1 MIVKIHVTNIVQI
14 QKDIICN
21 MPTQSA
27 LNKSKT
33 KLKYL
38 YSKSQ
43 MLLIKF
49 KDSGDLEY
57 KQRYFDVLDTLDIE
71 LDKYYSN
78 YMMFLKVEEKVLFE
92 TYLMLKKESV
102 KQNLL
107 SELFKEWKIEKE
119 NAATINEMKFNI
131 HTELKS

>member
-1 MIVKIHVTNIVQI
+1 MIVKIHVTNIVRI
-14 QKDIICN
+14 IKDIIYN

-49 KDSGDLEY
+49 KDSGDLEQ
-57 KQRYFDVLDTLDIE
+57 KQRYLDVLDTLDSE

-78 YMMFLKVEEKVLFE
+78 YMMFLKVEEKTLFE
-92 TYLMLKKESV
+92 TYLALKKESV

-107 SELFKEWKIEKE
+107 SELFKEWKIESK
-119 NAATINEMKFNI
+119 NAPTINEMKFNI

>member
-1 MIVKIHVTNIVQI
+1 MRWSLEH
-14 QKDIICN
+14 QKEIN

-49 KDSGDLEY
+49 KESKEFEH
-57 KQRYFDVLDTLDIE
+57 KQCYFDVLDTLDSE

-78 YMMFLKVEEKVLFE
+78 YMMFLKIEEKTLFE
-92 TYLMLKKESV
+92 TYLTLKKESV

-119 NAATINEMKFNI
+119 NAPTINEMKFNI